1 MLADI
6 RGCAKGS
13 EETPVSIAGHRIR
26 GPHLTGVARRLKKNG
41 IKLADDE
48 AEKQQGSPSHHRN
61 NAVTSDTASEVT
73 LIGTENEK
81 SPSGGSQLI
90 KA

>member
-1 MLADI
+1 MCKRFRRNASKH
-6 RGCAKGS
+6 CS
-13 EETPVSIAGHRIR
+13 SSNP
-26 GPHLTGVARRLKKNG
+26 GPPSDRLARRLKKNG

-48 AEKQQGSPSHHRN
+48 AQKQQGSPSHHHN

-81 SPSGGSQLI
+81 SPNGGSQLI